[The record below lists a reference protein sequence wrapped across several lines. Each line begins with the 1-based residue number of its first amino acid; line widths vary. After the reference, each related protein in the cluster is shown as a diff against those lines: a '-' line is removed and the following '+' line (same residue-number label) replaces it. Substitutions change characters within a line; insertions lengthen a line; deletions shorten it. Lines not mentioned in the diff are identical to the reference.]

1 MEFQH
6 MIMLL
11 SIVVTGVSRYYGA
24 LSLSTGSRLSYRYST
39 STNTFLQGRADKRSG
54 ISLEATVVVE
64 VLAKCHRVLQL
75 QDVQIKIILESKEK
89 LHKENVNLRKVLE
102 QHPLL
107 FCFHNGKILK
117 IFPQEREPIWA
128 LNIKRGILSV
138 FQTSLA
144 AAVTNRTVQ
153 EVDIL
158 GKCPTK
164 YHRKGSLLW
173 KTKDLDLCSH
183 RFSLFTSL
191 RSVALPN
198 APSQEQLLSSK
209 LECVQRFKEQILEE
223 AKCTESHLVRPPT
236 KKSGGVKTQI
246 QTSMKLFR
254 TDAGVTVHERDTKD
268 IYESTL
274 LYEKE
279 KAAQL
284 SGEEEEEVVADILQK
299 LCVKPRVDLESAEL
313 FMTLVF
319 ELRHLSSDALM
330 SLWQRSSSKCQ
341 DDWQPLSDALPSCT
355 TEACVVLMKEL
366 IVSGKVGEEKMES
379 FFQLL
384 SFIPEPTAG
393 MIDALAP
400 LLQLSRETQSAFL
413 GITALV
419 NHFCSMRNN
428 CDQEPAV
435 RGVMKN
441 LEQHLGEKCT
451 LHKSEGI
458 GQVELI
464 LKAIGNAGLAAAPLE
479 PVLNSCAR
487 WKNNPIEIRLA
498 AIEAYRRIPCTV
510 NHDVLMHLYL
520 TYDEDVEIRIASYLM
535 LMKCPNKELFN
546 QVKFTLQ
553 EERSSQVGSFVWSH
567 LSELLETDDPLK
579 QHLKSFL
586 PDDILSKEFD
596 REMWKFSSYSDVTF
610 HSGTGSANVE
620 ARIIFSP
627 MSFLPRLIVT
637 NFTIYVLGR
646 AVNILEASCL
656 PCISS

>member
-1 MEFQH
+1 
-6 MIMLL
+6 
-11 SIVVTGVSRYYGA
+11 
-24 LSLSTGSRLSYRYST
+24 
-39 STNTFLQGRADKRSG
+39 
-54 ISLEATVVVE
+54 
-64 VLAKCHRVLQL
+64 
-75 QDVQIKIILESKEK
+75 
-89 LHKENVNLRKVLE
+89 
-102 QHPLL
+102 
-107 FCFHNGKILK
+107 
-117 IFPQEREPIWA
+117 
-128 LNIKRGILSV
+128 
-138 FQTSLA
+138 
-144 AAVTNRTVQ
+144 
-153 EVDIL
+153 
-158 GKCPTK
+158 
-164 YHRKGSLLW
+164 
-173 KTKDLDLCSH
+173 
-183 RFSLFTSL
+183 
-191 RSVALPN
+191 
-198 APSQEQLLSSK
+198 
-209 LECVQRFKEQILEE
+209 
-223 AKCTESHLVRPPT
+223 
-236 KKSGGVKTQI
+236 
-246 QTSMKLFR
+246 MKLFR

-510 NHDVLMHLYL
+510 SHDVLMHLYL

-610 HSGTGSANVE
+610 HSGRFDSNGLCHGTSVKA
-620 ARIIFSP
+620 
-627 MSFLPRLIVT
+627 
-637 NFTIYVLGR
+637 
-646 AVNILEASCL
+646 
-656 PCISS
+656 